1 MYRWCKEARDFVC
14 SGGAGG
20 VCGGGVLYN
29 GTARLTGACEDE
41 KEEAMAVGRSHS
53 EILMS
58 KWKEEGI
65 LVKTKEFQ
73 ARGVSHWCRSGC
85 S

>member
-1 MYRWCKEARDFVC
+1 MVQGGERVRLQWWC
-14 SGGAGG
+14 GG
-20 VCGGGVLYN
+20 VRGGGVLYN
-29 GTARLTGACEDE
+29 GTARLTDACEDE

-58 KWKEEGI
+58 MWKEEGI